1 MSFSAI
7 KSRFGRGGGTGLSPI
22 TISLKDGFVGP
33 SRSACVEELAA
44 AFRGRGLSL
53 GVESDACHGT
63 RSSQACDLG
72 FGIGAI
78 LERTTNYSIY
88 YQQLCLRF
96 MLIFKIFFMI

>member
-44 AFRGRGLSL
+44 AFRGRGWDEGCRWALKAMPAMER
-53 GVESDACHGT
+53 GVH
-63 RSSQACDLG
+63 RP
-72 FGIGAI
+72 AI
-78 LERTTNYSIY
+78 
-88 YQQLCLRF
+88 
-96 MLIFKIFFMI
+96 